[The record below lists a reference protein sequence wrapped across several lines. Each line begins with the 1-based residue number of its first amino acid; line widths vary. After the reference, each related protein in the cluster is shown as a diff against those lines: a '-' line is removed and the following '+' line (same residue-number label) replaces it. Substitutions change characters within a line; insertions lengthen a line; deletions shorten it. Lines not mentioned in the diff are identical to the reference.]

1 MRNDETS
8 ICRRGILSLVSGDL
22 LRHEYDRKALVES
35 AAAMRRRRSSGLS
48 YGSQKSTEKY
58 NPARSEWTL
67 FFVAS
72 STNLYS
78 IQFRTTLVD
87 FCQENID
94 KVQCICIPNEEQ
106 DDELLLCGTGFY
118 CLPWSHEN
126 RSALIHLLGIS
137 QVPMVVVVTNK
148 HGRRITDQGIAVI
161 EARTPQV
168 FEKWRKGESGLSVL
182 QWASSTCAVS

>member
-1 MRNDETS
+1 MQNDETS

-22 LRHEYDRKALVES
+22 LCNEYDRKALVES
-35 AAAMRRRRSSGLS
+35 AAAMRRRRSCGLS
-48 YGSQKSTEKY
+48 YRSEKSTETY

-78 IQFRTTLVD
+78 IQFRTILVD

-126 RSALIHLLGIS
+126 RGALIHLLGIS
-137 QVPMVVVVTNK
+137 QVPMVVVVSNK
-148 HGRRITDQGIAVI
+148 QGRRITDQGIAVI
-161 EARTPQV
+161 EAKTPQV
-168 FEKWRKGESGLSVL
+168 FEKWRKGESGLGVL
-182 QWASSTCAVS
+182 QWASSTCGVS